1 MLYNVIYIIY
11 IIHRCFKVGTIKCT
25 NLKVVPCRP
34 QTKAIDSSMAMA
46 WHGELLRRLA
56 NSQTGS
62 ICWPPPN
69 LGLADSLLWLR
80 RCCLVSSGLVGRGSM
95 NTYITLHYPT
105 LHCIALDYTTLHYI
119 TLHYI
124 TLHCIALFFITLHCI
139 TLQYITLHYIH
150 DLCIYIYT
158 HYTHIF
164 LYIYYSICIIIR
176 VHIFWYCFLYFL
188 FFSLGHLSLLFATFW
203 NENLYFAEFWELK
216 FAICTVHRF
225 FHGFT
230 QFFPWCS
237 LIYPKFSSMF
247 S

>member
-1 MLYNVIYIIY
+1 MLYNAIYIIY

-46 WHGELLRRLA
+46 CHGELLRRLA

-105 LHCIALDYTTLHYI
+105 LHCITLDYTTLHYI

-124 TLHCIALFFITLHCI
+124 TLHCIALHCI
-139 TLQYITLHYIH
+139 VFHYVALHYITVH
-150 DLCIYIYT
+150 YITYMIYAYIYT
-158 HYTHIF
+158 HYTQIYILFYMYYYMGAYFFGIVFCIF
-164 LYIYYSICIIIR
+164 CFSVWGICPC
-176 VHIFWYCFLYFL
+176 Y
-188 FFSLGHLSLLFATFW
+188 LLHFGT
-203 NENLYFAEFWELK
+203 K
-216 FAICTVHRF
+216 TCTLLNF
-225 FHGFT
+225 G
-230 QFFPWCS
+230 S
-237 LIYPKFSSMF
+237 
-247 S
+247 

>member
-1 MLYNVIYIIY
+1 MLYNAIYIIY

-46 WHGELLRRLA
+46 CHGELLRRLA

-105 LHCIALDYTTLHYI
+105 LHCITLDYTTLHYI
-119 TLHYI
+119 TLHY
-124 TLHCIALFFITLHCI
+124 T
-139 TLQYITLHYIH
+139 TLHYIALH
-150 DLCIYIYT
+150 CIVFHYVALHYITVHYITYMIYAYIYT
-158 HYTHIF
+158 LHTYI
-164 LYIYYSICIIIR
+164 YIYYSICIIIW

-203 NENLYFAEFWELK
+203 NENLYFAEFWELN

-230 QFFPWCS
+230 RFFPWCS